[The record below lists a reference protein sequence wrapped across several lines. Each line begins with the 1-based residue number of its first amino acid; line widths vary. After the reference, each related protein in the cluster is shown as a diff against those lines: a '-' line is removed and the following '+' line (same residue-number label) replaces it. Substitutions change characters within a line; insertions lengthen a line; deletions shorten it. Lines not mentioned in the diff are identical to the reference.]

1 MRAEAYRIALAKA
14 HGLTTNACT
23 PTDPKPHSNPNPF
36 LNPYLTP
43 TLTLTLTLALAL
55 TLILAPALALAL
67 PLGAHRLLLAAD
79 PRRQARRGGAGEM

>member
-14 HGLTTNACT
+14 HGLATDACT

-55 TLILAPALALAL
+55 TLILAPALTLTLECAHL
-67 PLGAHRLLLAAD
+67 PTKASLHEAEACG
-79 PRRQARRGGAGEM
+79 

>member
-14 HGLTTNACT
+14 HGLATDACT

-55 TLILAPALALAL
+55 T
-67 PLGAHRLLLAAD
+67 
-79 PRRQARRGGAGEM
+79 

>member
-14 HGLTTNACT
+14 HGLATDACT

-55 TLILAPALALAL
+55 ALALTLTPNLDPHQVHAAHARGAL
-67 PLGAHRLLLAAD
+67 
-79 PRRQARRGGAGEM
+79 RRVA